1 MGSTKEIN
9 IKDCTYYFYYDIIDL
24 KTFDSKNLKVDKKR
38 TKILIFLILGMLQ
51 LKKLA
56 MVMMLIVK
64 IPYIYVLMML
74 VDILKKKDGHI
85 NI

>member
-51 LKKLA
+51 LKKL
-56 MVMMLIVK
+56 VIDMML
-64 IPYIYVLMML
+64 L
-74 VDILKKKDGHI
+74 V
-85 NI
+85 